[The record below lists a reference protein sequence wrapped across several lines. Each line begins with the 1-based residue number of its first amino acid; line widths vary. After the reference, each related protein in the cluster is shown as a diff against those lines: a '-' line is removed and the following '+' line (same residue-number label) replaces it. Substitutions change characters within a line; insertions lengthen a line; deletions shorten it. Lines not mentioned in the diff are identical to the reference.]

1 MNKKGMTVH
10 QYWAMYIYM
19 YIIQNNTYI
28 FLKLNLFQTKIGL
41 SLEGFRGSPKGIF
54 IGKSQGINY

>member
-1 MNKKGMTVH
+1 
-10 QYWAMYIYM
+10 M